1 MIIRRND
8 TSPPLAP
15 LKVFRPT
22 NKVIMAERL
31 APWTPANGLALG
43 RSSAGKSGK
52 IGGKSA
58 EKVGKEQA
66 KYIQVYLLYVYK
78 KVRGHREH
86 LFKFC
91 TAGSQGRDCECR
103 TNSLLPP
110 RWLFQ
115 SPTLG
120 AGNFPTA
127 S

>member
-1 MIIRRND
+1 
-8 TSPPLAP
+8 
-15 LKVFRPT
+15 
-22 NKVIMAERL
+22 MAERL

-58 EKVGKEQA
+58 EKVGKEQT

-78 KVRGHREH
+78 KVRGQREH